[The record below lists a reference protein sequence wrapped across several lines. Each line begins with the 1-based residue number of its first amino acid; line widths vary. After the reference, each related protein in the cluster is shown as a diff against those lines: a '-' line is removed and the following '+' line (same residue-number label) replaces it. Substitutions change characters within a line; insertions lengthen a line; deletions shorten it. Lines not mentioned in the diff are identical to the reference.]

1 MRDRK
6 CRNNEEQK
14 PINALRRSARFL
26 HKNQAGGESPGTPV
40 PARRKIRAPDFFST
54 PIGSSFAKNQK
65 DGDGVSQKRKRKGS
79 ESKSLREPIGGS
91 RRSARLDSRANLRSP
106 ELQKQCVMEKA
117 MRRSL
122 VCGLKSA
129 NCQLHKCDRVSKNGD
144 KKVAGLESSAKP
156 SKGSKRSGR
165 LDGRA
170 NVSKAE
176 EVLHLQKEYVIE
188 RRVTRSSV
196 RGNKFVYNQGNQ
208 SGSEK
213 DSEEGVRILP
223 KEGKAKVGVGSCKQ
237 SPENIEKRFTRS
249 SSQIKIIQQVEEA
262 GNVSPECRDINKNCE
277 RKMHICEKR
286 KRYQVEEECEIVQ
299 GWTKEQELALQRAYF
314 TAKPTPHFW
323 KKVAKMCL
331 PYLEN
336 VKLVPGKS
344 AEECFDRIQSDL
356 LTPSQPRTRSRA
368 KKNLSPLSFSASKLL
383 SPAEMKT
390 KRLRSTRRK
399 TLLAQKTV
407 RQLLQKQQNENQDH
421 EADLFAVL
429 EPTMDS
435 SSLNFQAA
443 TLFTS
448 PVPKKGSGVL
458 TRCRETSRLNSSK
471 GSFCK
476 SPSFEADKKQGLHEK
491 YIDQL
496 HCRDAKRKAES
507 LRNAKCIQDKRSTDL
522 KVNSVKVAKDALVLD
537 AQDAIHQL
545 RSLQASTNDNLDD
558 DDNISRSNED
568 EDEDEDDLC

>member
-144 KKVAGLESSAKP
+144 KKL
-156 SKGSKRSGR
+156 
-165 LDGRA
+165 L
-170 NVSKAE
+170 
-176 EVLHLQKEYVIE
+176 KEYVIE

-323 KKVAKMCL
+323 KKVAKM
-331 PYLEN
+331 
-336 VKLVPGKS
+336 VPGKS

-458 TRCRETSRLNSSK
+458 TRCRETSRLNSSQK
-471 GSFCK
+471 AAFA
-476 SPSFEADKKQGLHEK
+476 SPPVLKIKNKALHEK
-491 YIDQL
+491 IHRSATLQG
-496 HCRDAKRKAES
+496 CQEKAES

-522 KVNSVKVAKDALVLD
+522 KVNSVRVAKDALVLD

>member
-40 PARRKIRAPDFFST
+40 PARRKIGAPDFFST
-54 PIGSSFAKNQK
+54 SIGSSFAKNQK
-65 DGDGVSQKRKRKGS
+65 DGDGVSQKAKRKGS
-79 ESKSLREPIGGS
+79 ESKSLREPIEGS
-91 RRSARLDSRANLRSP
+91 RRSARLDSRANLCSP
-106 ELQKQCVMEKA
+106 DLQKQCVMEKA

-144 KKVAGLESSAKP
+144 KKVTGLESSAKP
-156 SKGSKRSGR
+156 GKGSKRSGR

-170 NVSKAE
+170 NVNKAE
-176 EVLHLQKEYVIE
+176 EVLHLQKEYVTE

-196 RGNKFVYNQGNQ
+196 RGNKFVYNQGNE
-208 SGSEK
+208 SGSAK
-213 DSEEGVRILP
+213 DSEEGVRILS
-223 KEGKAKVGVGSCKQ
+223 KEGKAKVGAGSCKQ

-249 SSQIKIIQQVEEA
+249 SSQIKVIQQVEEA
-262 GNVSPECRDINKNCE
+262 GNVSPECRQINKNCE

-323 KKVAKMCL
+323 KKVAKM
-331 PYLEN
+331 
-336 VKLVPGKS
+336 VPGKS

-407 RQLLQKQQNENQDH
+407 RELLQKQQNENQDH

-448 PVPKKGSGVL
+448 PVPNKGSGVL
-458 TRCRETSRLNSSK
+458 TRCRETLRLNSSQK
-471 GSFCK
+471 AAFA
-476 SPSFEADKKQGLHEK
+476 SPPVLKQIKNKALHEK

-507 LRNAKCIQDKRSTDL
+507 LRNAKCIQDKKSTDL

-558 DDNISRSNED
+558 DDNISHSNED

>member
-79 ESKSLREPIGGS
+79 ESKSLREPIEGS
-91 RRSARLDSRANLRSP
+91 RRSARLDSRANLSSP

-122 VCGLKSA
+122 
-129 NCQLHKCDRVSKNGD
+129 
-144 KKVAGLESSAKP
+144 KVLRNLAK
-156 SKGSKRSGR
+156 GKRSGR

-208 SGSEK
+208 SCSMK

-237 SPENIEKRFTRS
+237 RPENIEKRFTRS

-262 GNVSPECRDINKNCE
+262 GNVSPECRHINKNCE

-323 KKVAKMCL
+323 KKVAKMSL

-399 TLLAQKTV
+399 ALLAQKT
-407 RQLLQKQQNENQDH
+407 
-421 EADLFAVL
+421 
-429 EPTMDS
+429 
-435 SSLNFQAA
+435 
-443 TLFTS
+443 
-448 PVPKKGSGVL
+448 
-458 TRCRETSRLNSSK
+458 
-471 GSFCK
+471 
-476 SPSFEADKKQGLHEK
+476 DKKS
-491 YIDQL
+491 I
-496 HCRDAKRKAES
+496 
-507 LRNAKCIQDKRSTDL
+507 DL

-558 DDNISRSNED
+558 DDNISRSD